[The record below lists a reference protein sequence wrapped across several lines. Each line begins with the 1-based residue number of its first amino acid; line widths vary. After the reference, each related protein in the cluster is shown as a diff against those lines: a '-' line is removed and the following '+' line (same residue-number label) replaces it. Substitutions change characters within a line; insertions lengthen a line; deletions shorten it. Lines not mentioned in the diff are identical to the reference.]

1 PSPSS
6 YQLSRDPASVEK
18 GRPCHGRCV
27 ERTDTTVVHLREAV
41 AGAHRRTEG
50 GRSQRVRTVRAAL
63 ETELASRLTNG
74 ERDGHVRSHVLLAR
88 LDGRRGG
95 LCGERRCA
103 VVHDRRRGGA
113 LLVDSRDLTEGEGA
127 RV

>member
-1 PSPSS
+1 
-6 YQLSRDPASVEK
+6 
-18 GRPCHGRCV
+18 
-27 ERTDTTVVHLREAV
+27 EAV

-103 VVHDRRRGGA
+103 VVPDRRRGGA
-113 LLVDSRDLTEGEGA
+113 LLVDSRDLTEGEAARVGDRLRAGA
-127 RV
+127 RILDRLLEGAAIQRV